1 MSWLSD
7 IIGGGVKEVIEGV
20 GETVDRFV
28 TTDKEREELE
38 ISKSRLNLE
47 TFQAEVA
54 DRSSAR
60 EREIR
65 VNESQSAGWLSKNI
79 SSLLAIGCLLLTFF
93 MFYKV
98 FYVNSEIDKNKDV
111 IIYILG
117 VLSAISTQIISYYFG
132 SSMGSKTKT
141 EMLEKLGK

>member
-1 MSWLSD
+1 MSWLGD

-65 VNESQSAGWLSKNI
+65 VNESESAGWLSKNI

-141 EMLEKLGK
+141 EILEKIGK